1 MKKGNNFMDNLM
13 TLDVAASK
21 LNVAESTLRTWK
33 RRGNIPEECF
43 KKIGSRIFIRTDK
56 FQNWVDN

>member
-13 TLDVAASK
+13 TLDVAALK

-33 RRGNIPEECF
+33 RRCEIPEECF
-43 KKIGSRIFIRTDK
+43 KKIGSRVFIRTDK
-56 FQNWVDN
+56 FQRWVDS